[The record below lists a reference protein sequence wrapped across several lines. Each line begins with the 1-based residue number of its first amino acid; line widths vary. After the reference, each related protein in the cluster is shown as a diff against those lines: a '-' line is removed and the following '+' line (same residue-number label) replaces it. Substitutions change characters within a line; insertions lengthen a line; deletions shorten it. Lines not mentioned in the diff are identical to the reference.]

1 MLVLGLQGSPRKKSN
16 THYLLSTF
24 LETARQRGARTQLV
38 DVCRMDI
45 QPCKELVVCE
55 KKGLCP
61 IKDDMTPV
69 LYPLLREAEVIVAAS
84 PVFFYNVTAQLKAL
98 IDRSQTLWARKYRLK
113 LKDPLDATRKGVLL
127 AVGATRGK
135 QLFDGLELT
144 AKYFFDAVAARFD
157 QRLLYREIEHPGDMA
172 AHPTVHADIA
182 RVVDN
187 VMAPLM
193 HRRKV
198 LFTGEGD
205 APVDGI
211 HMAAAFLQTLA
222 GNRFEAL
229 CAAPSASGPPSRT
242 AAAVMA
248 EKGIDLGFRQTR
260 RLKDVRREE
269 TPALTIA
276 IDSRAEGKDGP
287 SAATEAWGIPS
298 APAADTDRMRQYRD
312 TIEAR
317 VARFIT
323 DAAVTSP

>member
-16 THYLLSTF
+16 THFLLSAF
-24 LETARQRGARTQLV
+24 LDAASQAGAQTQLV

-45 QPCKELVVCE
+45 QPCRELVVCE
-55 KKGLCP
+55 KKGVCP

-157 QRLLYREIEHPGDMA
+157 ERLMYREIEHPGDMA

-182 RVVDN
+182 RIVSTVIS
-187 VMAPLM
+187 PLM

-211 HMAAAFLQTLA
+211 HMAAAFLQTMA
-222 GNRFEAL
+222 GDRFEAL
-229 CAAPSASGPPSRT
+229 CAGPQGSAPPSRT
-242 AAAVMA
+242 ALAVMA

-260 RLKDVRREE
+260 SKDEVLGEAS
-269 TPALTIA
+269 PALTIA
-276 IDSRAEGKDGP
+276 IDEGAAGDNEP
-287 SAATEAWGIPS
+287 PAATETWSIS
-298 APAADTDRMRQYRD
+298 CAPMAGTDQMRQYRD
-312 TIEAR
+312 AIESR

-323 DAAVTSP
+323 DAA

>member
-16 THYLLSTF
+16 THFLLSTF
-24 LETARQRGARTQLV
+24 LEAARQKGARTQLV

-55 KKGLCP
+55 KKGICP

-113 LKDPLDATRKGVLL
+113 LRDPLDATRKGVLL

-144 AKYFFDAVAARFD
+144 AKYFFDAVAARFEE
-157 QRLLYREIEHPGDMA
+157 RLMYREIEHPGDMA
-172 AHPTVHADIA
+172 AHPTVRADIA
-182 RVVDN
+182 RVVDT
-187 VMAPLM
+187 VLAPLLQ
-193 HRRKV
+193 RRKV
-198 LFTGEGD
+198 LFPVHGN
-205 APVDGI
+205 ASVDGG
-211 HMAAAFLQTLA
+211 HMAAAFMQTMA
-222 GNRFEAL
+222 GDRFEAF
-229 CAAPSASGPPSRT
+229 CAGPPDSAPPSQA

-260 RLKDVRREE
+260 SLPEVLSEAA
-269 TPALTIA
+269 PALTIA
-276 IDSRAEGKDGP
+276 IDGRSKGENVLLK
-287 SAATEAWGIPS
+287 ATEAWGIPC
-298 APAADTDRMRQYRD
+298 APMTETGQVRQYRD
-312 TIEAR
+312 TIETR
-317 VARFIT
+317 VARFIA
-323 DAAVTSP
+323 DEAGTSR